1 MASELELYRLL
12 FDASPRP
19 MWAFDRETLRL
30 VLVNDAAVALYGWSR
45 DE

>member
-1 MASELELYRLL
+1 
-12 FDASPRP
+12 